1 MAVDKLVDS
10 ALLDAA
16 LGDIADVIR
25 SKTGISGSFDFPTPN
40 DIAEAID
47 FNLLM
52 PTGTKTI
59 TENGTDIDVASYA
72 KVDVNVSGGGGY
84 TPDEFNKK
92 LISGDIK
99 LTDTVNTYRF
109 NNMKLITGLE
119 FEAGTDK
126 SVANNGFSDCT
137 GLKKVFC
144 KGNPIWLGTWAFGG
158 CTSLEYVVNVFTL
171 QQSSLS
177 GCTSLMAVDVG
188 TYGSSGSIA
197 ASVFNNDSAMA
208 TLVIR
213 RTNSVVSLAN
223 INAFNGT
230 PFASGKAGG
239 TLYVPNSLISSYQSA
254 SNWSTILGYTNN
266 QIKSIES
273 THTDPT
279 APIDLTLYYAD
290 GTPISS

>member
-1 MAVDKLVDS
+1 MSVDKLVDS
-10 ALLDAA
+10 TALDTSLTA
-16 LGDIADVIR
+16 IADAIR
-25 SKTGISGSFDFPTPN
+25 AKTGGSSQLVFPIQFVSEIGNIS
-40 DIAEAID
+40 
-47 FNLLM
+47 
-52 PTGTKTI
+52 
-59 TENGTDIDVASYA
+59 
-72 KVDVNVSGGGGY
+72 SGGF

-126 SVANNGFSDCT
+126 SIANNGFSECT
-137 GLKKVFC
+137 ALKKVFC
-144 KGNPIWLGTWAFGG
+144 KGNPIWLAAWALGG
-158 CTSLEYVVNVFTL
+158 CTSLEYVVNVFTI
-171 QQSSLS
+171 QQNAMY
-177 GCTSLMAVDVG
+177 GCTSLKAVDVG
-188 TYGSSGSIA
+188 TYGSSGSIGA
-197 ASVFNNDSAMA
+197 TAFNNSILE

-213 RTNSVVSLAN
+213 RTNGVVSLAN
-223 INAFNGT
+223 VNAFNGT
-230 PFASGKAGG
+230 RFASGGSGG
-239 TLYVPNSLISSYQSA
+239 TLYVPNDLVSSYQSA
-254 SNWSTILGYTNN
+254 SNWSTILGYSNN